1 MWQEQDTPLPHALLC
16 HSYSSAKEIGLL
28 PPRNCCYDFLNNEY
42 LCPCQISR
50 QGKAANHFFLAW
62 RTRRASAGC
71 AGPTPRPGRRQRSG
85 GCRTAGRTPRRRRC
99 APGRRR
105 GGSDAAFLSKI
116 TDHWPLFSVSLNPC
130 RLKNVMKI

>member
-1 MWQEQDTPLPHALLC
+1 MWQEQDTPPPHALLC
-16 HSYSSAKEIGLL
+16 HSYSSAKRDL
-28 PPRNCCYDFLNNEY
+28 PPPSSKLLLRLPKHRVPI
-42 LCPCQISR
+42 PCHISR

-85 GCRTAGRTPRRRRC
+85 GCRTAGRTPRRPRC

-105 GGSDAAFLSKI
+105 GGSDAAFLSKT
-116 TDHWPLFSVSLNPC
+116 TDHWSLFSVSLSPC